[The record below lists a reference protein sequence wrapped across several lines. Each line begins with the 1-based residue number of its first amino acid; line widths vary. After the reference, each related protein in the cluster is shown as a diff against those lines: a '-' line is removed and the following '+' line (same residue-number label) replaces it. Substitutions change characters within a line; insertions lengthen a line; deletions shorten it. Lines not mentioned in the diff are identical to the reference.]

1 MQGGSRDLQPTEAKA
16 EPPEQF
22 QPIPRFVRSKDFIAV
37 YANHVFFSGT
47 TIWDMRIS
55 FGEVQGVNVDRKELV
70 VEDRVAVT
78 MPLQVAKVLAL
89 SIEANL
95 QQYEK
100 QTGKAVALPEI
111 GMTKISIGP
120 DGMITERHKPE
131 PK

>member
-1 MQGGSRDLQPTEAKA
+1 
-16 EPPEQF
+16 
-22 QPIPRFVRSKDFIAV
+22 
-37 YANHVFFSGT
+37 
-47 TIWDMRIS
+47 MRIS

>member
-1 MQGGSRDLQPTEAKA
+1 
-16 EPPEQF
+16 
-22 QPIPRFVRSKDFIAV
+22 
-37 YANHVFFSGT
+37 
-47 TIWDMRIS
+47 MRIS

-100 QTGKAVALPEI
+100 QTGRPVALPEI

-120 DGMITERHKPE
+120 DGKITEPHKPE
-131 PK
+131 SK